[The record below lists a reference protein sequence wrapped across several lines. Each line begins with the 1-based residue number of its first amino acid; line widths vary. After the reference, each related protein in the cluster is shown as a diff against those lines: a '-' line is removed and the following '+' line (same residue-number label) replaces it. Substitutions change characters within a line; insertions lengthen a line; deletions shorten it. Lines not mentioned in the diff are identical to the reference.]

1 MRTVGGSLSV
11 SLLPRFLMYAGYEV
25 AEALVYCC
33 RPSATFLVC
42 LHDYAFSCN
51 RPKGGRKQER
61 VDGKRNTEIS
71 VRSFNTHRVE
81 YTGYPAVNGVN
92 YCQTFRWQNFKFLK
106 LFHDTK
112 PTKRTFSF
120 LRYLHYNITL
130 NIATCFDSQGTFIR
144 RPYQS
149 NAA

>member
-1 MRTVGGSLSV
+1 MRTVGGPLSL
-11 SLLPRFLMYAGYEV
+11 SLLPRFLMHAGREV

-33 RPSATFLVC
+33 RPSATFLVFTWLC
-42 LHDYAFSCN
+42 ISLQQT
-51 RPKGGRKQER
+51 KGGRKQER

-71 VRSFNTHRVE
+71 VKSCNTRRIE

-130 NIATCFDSQGTFIR
+130 DIPTCFDPQRTFIR
-144 RPYQS
+144 RP
-149 NAA
+149 